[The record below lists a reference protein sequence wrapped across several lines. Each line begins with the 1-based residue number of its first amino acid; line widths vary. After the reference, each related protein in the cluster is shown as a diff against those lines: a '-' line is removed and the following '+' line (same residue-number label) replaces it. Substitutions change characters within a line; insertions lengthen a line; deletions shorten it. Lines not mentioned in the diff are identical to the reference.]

1 MFTYGSL
8 RRYIPFRI
16 RNRRNR
22 TCFLHIS
29 RYLGWDPIHL
39 TSFGFYW
46 IEKSVWLSI
55 LTWLINRNTLTLD
68 PCHIFH
74 TSHWIDII
82 FMEYYSLSRCL
93 GGEMV
98 DTRDSKSRAQERG
111 GSSPLQGII
120 LRMLIEWAIPRS
132 RININSIRDLGIGI
146 SSAADHEILVIF
158 SI

>member
-8 RRYIPFRI
+8 RRYIRFRI

-39 TSFGFYW
+39 TSFGFYC

-82 FMEYYSLSRCL
+82 FMEYDSLSRCL

-98 DTRDSKSRAQERG
+98 DTRDSKSRAKKRG

-120 LRMLIEWAIPRS
+120 LNIENAHW
-132 RININSIRDLGIGI
+132 LGI